1 MNPLSI
7 LIVDD
12 DDQIREMLQLLLEAG
27 GHRVEVAADG
37 KVASRLIA
45 DRVFDLALTDVLMPE
60 RDGLEFIGEVRKIQP
75 AMKIIAMSGG
85 GHIARE
91 SYLKIA
97 KAFGANAV
105 LEKPFSNAELMAAVA
120 AASA

>member
-45 DRVFDLALTDVLMPE
+45 DRVFDLVLTDVLMPE

-120 AASA
+120 AAAE

>member
-1 MNPLSI
+1 
-7 LIVDD
+7 
-12 DDQIREMLQLLLEAG
+12 
-27 GHRVEVAADG
+27 
-37 KVASRLIA
+37 
-45 DRVFDLALTDVLMPE
+45 MPE

-120 AASA
+120 AAAE

>member
-1 MNPLSI
+1 MNSLSI

-45 DRVFDLALTDVLMPE
+45 DRVFDLVLTDVLMPE

-105 LEKPFSNAELMAAVA
+105 LEKPFSNTELMAAVA